1 MGALRPLL
9 WDTLQ
14 SKEFLGRGIVSQ
26 GFVQTLLAEH
36 DSGRRNNSHWL
47 WMLLML
53 ELWFRG
59 APRPAL

>member
-1 MGALRPLL
+1 
-9 WDTLQ
+9 DTLR
-14 SKEFLGRGIVSQ
+14 SKEFLRRGMVSE
-26 GFVQTLLAEH
+26 GFVNTLLEEH

-59 APRPAL
+59 VPKSH